1 MYDNDYNIII
11 CITAYVLT
19 LVRFHYNDID
29 NNHSYHNIPGAVKK
43 VAAKQSRINPNQ
55 NTPGVKKVAAKN
67 LKKGCAEK
75 DVKSK
80 WATKA
85 SCYDGI

>member
-1 MYDNDYNIII
+1 MVTKMVTHGDKD
-11 CITAYVLT
+11 
-19 LVRFHYNDID
+19 H
-29 NNHSYHNIPGAVKK
+29 
-43 VAAKQSRINPNQ
+43 NPNQ

-67 LKKGCAEK
+67 LKKGHAEK

-85 SCYDGI
+85 SCC